1 MRRMRGEK
9 VHPAKELFDGKK
21 ISILGLCSL
30 LRRIESNWVGL
41 VGDALARRSSPKQ
54 FEFSEKGGIL
64 HIMVSNSAALQ
75 DMHFKKNSILR
86 SIERF
91 TSLPLVDLQI
101 KMGSITP
108 TREIV
113 GNPER
118 KRERLSLDD
127 RQVEEAARELSYEI
141 TDPALAHVMA
151 RFRLLCEKRAR

>member
-64 HIMVSNSAALQ
+64 HVMVSNSAALQ

-127 RQVEEAARELSYEI
+127 RQVEEAARELSCEI
-141 TDPALAHVMA
+141 KDPALAHVMA